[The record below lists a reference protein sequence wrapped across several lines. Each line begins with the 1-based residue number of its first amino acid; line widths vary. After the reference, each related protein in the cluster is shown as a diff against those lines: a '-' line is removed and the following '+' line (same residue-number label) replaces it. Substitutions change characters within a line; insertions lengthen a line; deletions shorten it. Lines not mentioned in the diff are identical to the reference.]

1 MMKYAGMFL
10 LFITSVLVGLMCSD
24 HLKKRVKEL
33 ERCLVFIDKLKTS
46 LHYQNLPTRELIH
59 SLSGQAAC
67 KELLFLRYCSEALDQ
82 NNHFPSV
89 WRKSVERCR
98 GKMNLLPE
106 DLELMASLADIVGAS
121 DTEGQLSALEMIETL
136 LQKQRNEAISAQQ
149 KKGKLYRS
157 LGALAGASMVVL
169 LL

>member
-1 MMKYAGMFL
+1 
-10 LFITSVLVGLMCSD
+10 
-24 HLKKRVKEL
+24 
-33 ERCLVFIDKLKTS
+33 
-46 LHYQNLPTRELIH
+46 
-59 SLSGQAAC
+59 
-67 KELLFLRYCSEALDQ
+67 
-82 NNHFPSV
+82 
-89 WRKSVERCR
+89 
-98 GKMNLLPE
+98 MNLLPE

>member
-1 MMKYAGMFL
+1 
-10 LFITSVLVGLMCSD
+10 
-24 HLKKRVKEL
+24 
-33 ERCLVFIDKLKTS
+33 
-46 LHYQNLPTRELIH
+46 
-59 SLSGQAAC
+59 
-67 KELLFLRYCSEALDQ
+67 
-82 NNHFPSV
+82 
-89 WRKSVERCR
+89 
-98 GKMNLLPE
+98 
-106 DLELMASLADIVGAS
+106 MASLADIVGAS